1 LIKIQKYL
9 HSLQPYLRNQ
19 SQVHEAIIENLSAKP
34 TDLQDAYNICL
45 DSLDSVAAKLMRS
58 IVSPLKDFSNENSII
73 TESNSEKLHLTS
85 QQHNSSFGNQK
96 LASESRIEE
105 SNNKSFKASHLSHR
119 SVCAVGKK
127 NMSIGS
133 TKAQST
139 LSKQM
144 K

>member
-1 LIKIQKYL
+1 
-9 HSLQPYLRNQ
+9 
-19 SQVHEAIIENLSAKP
+19 
-34 TDLQDAYNICL
+34 
-45 DSLDSVAAKLMRS
+45 MRS

-133 TKAQST
+133 NAAPNVPQSGTSNNKLKREKFST
-139 LSKQM
+139 LIEGFEVIDQSAEHSLGADEINVIFENLYCK
-144 K
+144 